1 MSAPATMRFQR
12 QISPRTKPDS
22 SPGFARI
29 LLGQLQGYLSAAKSF
44 RTSLSSLDQKLSK
57 TFGVTTE
64 RLGDPPAR

>member
-1 MSAPATMRFQR
+1 MAPPATMKLQQTSGMR
-12 QISPRTKPDS
+12 QES
-22 SPGFARI
+22 SLGFARM
-29 LLGQLQGYLSAAKSF
+29 LLGQLQSYTSAAKSF